1 MLCVRCQK
9 GNASVVAK
17 APDGSNAWEIY
28 KCDYCN
34 FCWRNTEPE
43 EFITHDLM
51 DPYFRMDGVEIEKLL
66 NPCAVPPLRKK

>member
-9 GNASVVAK
+9 GNAEVVAK

-34 FCWRNTEPE
+34 FGWRNTEPK
-43 EFITHDLM
+43 EFITHELM
-51 DPYFRMDGVEIEKLL
+51 DPYFKLDDVDISKLL
-66 NPCAVPPLRKK
+66 NPCAIPPLRKK